1 MPLDRVEDLLQQ
13 CVAAREAGVS
23 FPDVWDQIIK
33 RHSLIAGPLT
43 QRHENGAPY
52 LEVRLVDGAR
62 LVCRED
68 GYSIE

>member
-1 MPLDRVEDLLQQ
+1 M
-13 CVAAREAGVS
+13 S

-43 QRHENGAPY
+43 QRHENGVPY
-52 LEVRLVDGAR
+52 LEVRLVTGAR